1 MSFGK
6 TNLKTD
12 QKNMTSEQAYIEGFV
27 KRASEYGF
35 NAAEAID
42 IIKRASR
49 NVHNLEQQRAGALAN
64 MMGATALGRIAPE
77 APGGELG
84 GTLPLAYNAYQDITS
99 EEGSPS
105 RTANISG
112 GTFLG
117 DLAGGAAGYGLSH
130 MLGQTDPEA
139 IQNAISTGRLG
150 GRALGAGL
158 GTRRYNQKLDE
169 LIDQTKQEQGW

>member
-1 MSFGK
+1 MN
-6 TNLKTD
+6 T
-12 QKNMTSEQAYIEGFV
+12 QQAYINGFV
-27 KRASEYGF
+27 KRAAEYGF
-35 NAAEAID
+35 NESEAIAFL
-42 IIKRASR
+42 KQAER
-49 NVHNLEQQRAGALAN
+49 NVYNLEQQKASPFMNILGA
-64 MMGATALGRIAPE
+64 MALGKVAPE

-84 GTLPLAYNAYQDITS
+84 GTLPIAYNAYQDLTN

-117 DLAGGAAGYGLSH
+117 DIAGGAAGYGLSH
-130 MLGQTDPEA
+130 LLGRTDPET
-139 IQNAISTGRLG
+139 IQEAISSGRLG

-169 LIDQTKQEQGW
+169 LINQTRQEQGW